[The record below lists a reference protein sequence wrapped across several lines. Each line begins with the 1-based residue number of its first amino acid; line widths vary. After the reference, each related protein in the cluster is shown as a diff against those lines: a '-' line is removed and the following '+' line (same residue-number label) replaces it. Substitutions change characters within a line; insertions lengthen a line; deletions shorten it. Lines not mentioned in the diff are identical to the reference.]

1 MLSGSSEPSEPSYQF
16 QRDIITKIKPR
27 TNNLFILITA
37 YLTYDVSAIAYY
49 NVTDILKVRTD
60 LYVTSVSGF
69 YECKPEVNRSFSG
82 KRKECY

>member
-1 MLSGSSEPSEPSYQF
+1 MML
-16 QRDIITKIKPR
+16 
-27 TNNLFILITA
+27 
-37 YLTYDVSAIAYY
+37 AIAYY